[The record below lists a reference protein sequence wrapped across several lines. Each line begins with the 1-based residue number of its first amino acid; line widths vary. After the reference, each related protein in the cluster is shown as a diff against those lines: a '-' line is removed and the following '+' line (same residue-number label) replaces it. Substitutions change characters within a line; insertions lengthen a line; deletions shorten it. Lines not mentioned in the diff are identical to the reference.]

1 MRGSRYLRSCIKI
14 DIRWLTRA
22 LILIVIVMTY
32 ISMPF
37 YPAYGKGKHKVNLE
51 RGRQIY
57 NKYCYYCHGREGRGD
72 GAIAIGLTPRP
83 ANFVDDV
90 ERMKKPDEV
99 LFQSIAKGIHRKGSE
114 AMVMPEWDL
123 ILTEQDIWDVLGYV
137 RYLSKK
143 GREKARE
150 TK

>member
-1 MRGSRYLRSCIKI
+1 MKEKNNPSAKTYKISFALFVILICIPLLINIAQGKDKRKI
-14 DIRWLTRA
+14 D
-22 LILIVIVMTY
+22 
-32 ISMPF
+32 
-37 YPAYGKGKHKVNLE
+37 LE
-51 RGRQIY
+51 RGKEIY

-99 LFQSIAKGIHRKGSE
+99 LFQSIAKGIHRKGAE

-123 ILTEQDIWDVLGYV
+123 ILSEQDIWDVLGYV

-143 GREKARE
+143 GREKAGE
-150 TK
+150 AK